1 MELEIMESDG
11 RLGRYVTRL
20 SGYRAL
26 TPHSLPPKPD
36 IIIDEEMWNLLSIEG
51 GSNGGLIEKAQSPQT
66 LILGALIWVNGPMGA
81 IAYPSTAR
89 RHTRFYFGKLSD
101 S

>member
-1 MELEIMESDG
+1 MMESDG
-11 RLGRYVTRL
+11 RSGRYVTRL

-51 GSNGGLIEKAQSPQT
+51 GSNGGLIEKAQRPK
-66 LILGALIWVNGPMGA
+66 P
-81 IAYPSTAR
+81 
-89 RHTRFYFGKLSD
+89 
-101 S
+101 